1 MPLPYSLAEAS
12 RPLCTEGIQFLWD
25 AVMGRRGPLGRG
37 AILADDMGLGKT
49 LMTIAT
55 IWTLLRQS
63 PQGRGEI
70 KHAII
75 ACPTSLVG
83 K

>member
-1 MPLPYSLAEAS
+1 
-12 RPLCTEGIQFLWD
+12 
-25 AVMGRRGPLGRG
+25 MGRRGPLGRG